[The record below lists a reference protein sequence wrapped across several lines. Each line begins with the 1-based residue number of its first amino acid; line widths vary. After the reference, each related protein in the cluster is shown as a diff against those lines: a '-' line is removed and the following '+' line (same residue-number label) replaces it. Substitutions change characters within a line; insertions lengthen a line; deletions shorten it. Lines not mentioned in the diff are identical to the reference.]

1 MFWLCYVFRFT
12 RFQYLNF
19 INFHLRYFETLV
31 WNDSTVCR
39 LGERQVV
46 NLVKIVAF
54 CRDMKLTETRQADL
68 RRQCLVYWDVP
79 DQARREDKTSC
90 DELASK
96 RLQKYGDTG
105 KC

>member
-1 MFWLCYVFRFT
+1 M
-12 RFQYLNF
+12 
-19 INFHLRYFETLV
+19 
-31 WNDSTVCR
+31 
-39 LGERQVV
+39 V

-96 RLQKYGDTG
+96 RLQKYGDNS
-105 KC
+105 KCLGLS